1 MEPSPESK
9 QNAAPSL
16 PSLIELYRN
25 VVQKRHGQ
33 IVSELYWS
41 RHKVSV
47 DPGHSKKLRREK
59 ALIRR
64 LLKAGIKGWAEK
76 KTFYTRRLPS
86 ACRLCL
92 RGKGASLSI
101 TYKC

>member
-76 KTFYTRRLPS
+76 KTFYQYQATAQFLSGIQKNAKSLTR
-86 ACRLCL
+86 
-92 RGKGASLSI
+92 
-101 TYKC
+101 T